1 MKLPALLALA
11 ACLVAPATAAA
22 VDNLPVDTTP
32 TAAQF
37 ARALAGA
44 SNEVGGGRSIRN
56 THCVKGD
63 PGEYMCA
70 YTVVKRTG
78 TECHLMQGLWTPQ
91 KDSTITVTLAGR
103 VRRCDSVRDAILSL
117 G

>member
-1 MKLPALLALA
+1 MKLAAAFVLAAALA
-11 ACLVAPATAAA
+11 GAGTAFASNA
-22 VDNLPVDTTP
+22 LPVDTTP

-37 ARALAGA
+37 ARALTGA
-44 SNEVGGGRSIRN
+44 TNQVSNGRSIKN

-78 TECHLMQGLWTPQ
+78 SECHLMQGLWTPQ
-91 KDSTITVTLAGR
+91 KASSITVTLAGR
-103 VRRCDSVRDAILSL
+103 VGRCDSVRDAILSL